1 MIIYYNINVNKKIP
15 MGGIELLTKEQVLNA
30 LRKVYDP
37 EIGRSI
43 VDLDMVRN
51 IQIEGDKVTID
62 INLTVKGCPLQ
73 DTIKKDAIEEV
84 SKLEGVSEVIV
95 NLGSMTEEERQ
106 NLARKLSGGRKPIFE
121 NTRVIVVGSGKG
133 GVGKSTVAA
142 NLAVALAR
150 LGFKVGLLD
159 ADVLGF
165 SVPRLL
171 GIVDERPYALD
182 EHTILPLERFGI
194 KVISMGNFTDEDTPL
209 IWRGPLLSGVLDQF
223 FNDVYWGELDYL
235 VLDLPPGTGDI
246 PLTVMQKL
254 PESKFV
260 LVTTPQASA
269 SHVAGRIGYM
279 AKKVNLE
286 VIGIVENMSYFE
298 CPNCHQRYN
307 IFGEGET
314 EKLAQDL
321 GTEILVKIPITVKV
335 RELSD
340 VGIPPALDDGPEGLP
355 YIELAEKVVEKVRP
369 IK

>member
-1 MIIYYNINVNKKIP
+1 
-15 MGGIELLTKEQVLNA
+15 
-30 LRKVYDP
+30 
-37 EIGRSI
+37 
-43 VDLDMVRN
+43 
-51 IQIEGDKVTID
+51 
-62 INLTVKGCPLQ
+62 
-73 DTIKKDAIEEV
+73 
-84 SKLEGVSEVIV
+84 
-95 NLGSMTEEERQ
+95 
-106 NLARKLSGGRKPIFE
+106 
-121 NTRVIVVGSGKG
+121 
-133 GVGKSTVAA
+133 
-142 NLAVALAR
+142 
-150 LGFKVGLLD
+150 LD

-171 GIVDERPYALD
+171 GIVNERPYALD

-194 KVISMGNFTDEDTPL
+194 KVISMGNFIDEDTPL

-340 VGIPPALDDGPEGLP
+340 VGIPPALDDGPEGVP